1 LINNNYYQFNLI
13 VLTSVYANTFLL
25 WFTIFIYFSRR
36 TSKKYLF
43 LISIAYFR
51 FRSDFYERKTMATI
65 RFGVATRSSSSCR
78 FLRVLPCAYVYNN
91 IIILKGEY
99 FLTTKTLAGQNWISL
114 ILKYFIC
121 IFMFCANAVSI

>member
-1 LINNNYYQFNLI
+1 MFTQKGFC
-13 VLTSVYANTFLL
+13 YALRYLFIFLAERRKNT
-25 WFTIFIYFSRR
+25 Y
-36 TSKKYLF
+36 F

-51 FRSDFYERKTMATI
+51 FRSDFYARKTMATI

-78 FLRVLPCAYVYNN
+78 FLRVPPPPCAYVYNN
-91 IIILKGEY
+91 IIISKGEY
-99 FLTTKTLAGQNWISL
+99 FLTTKTLEGQNWISL